1 LGKQITAS
9 SQKGENVTP
18 QNLLD
23 ADRQTRWEAAKGEHT
38 ATLEIDLGRPFT
50 ISTVIADEPW
60 HPWENKKQKF
70 VLQYRLNDE
79 WINVLEG
86 TSAGSGFVKNFKPV
100 TARQFRLFVENKE
113 GEPVLLEWQ
122 LYGPE

>member
-1 LGKQITAS
+1 MSPT
-9 SQKGENVTP
+9 
-18 QNLLD
+18 NLLD

-38 ATLEIDLGRPFT
+38 ATLDIDLAKPMS

-70 VLQYRLNDE
+70 VLQYRVNDE
-79 WINVLEG
+79 WINIVEG
-86 TSAGSGFVKNFKPV
+86 TSAGSGYVKNFKPV
-100 TARQFRLFVENKE
+100 TARQFRLVVENKD